1 MRHGLEDPFA
11 QELIAV
17 PAKGVERWLTQRL
30 SHSSDPSGAEAGVC
44 ANVRF
49 TSSRTLID
57 EVAAA
62 VVGETDD
69 AWTANR
75 MLFGLL
81 ALDGPGREAAHGWRL
96 PPDRPVAAASDL
108 ADLFVAYAT
117 QRPDLLRAWAAGTD
131 DELPE

>member
-49 TSSRTLID
+49 MSSRTLID
-57 EVAAA
+57 EVAVE
-62 VVGETDD
+62 VVGEPDD

-81 ALDGPGREAAHGWRL
+81 ALQQAGGWRL
-96 PPDRPVAAASDL
+96 PHDRPVAAAADL
-108 ADLFVAYAT
+108 AQLFVAYAT
-117 QRPDLLRAWAAGTD
+117 QSP
-131 DELPE
+131 EL